1 MPMPKAMVATT
12 TTGSPERN
20 RAAAARFSSGASPAW
35 NATAGN
41 ARPRSTPATRSVL
54 SRLPQ

>member
-20 RAAAARFSSGASPAW
+20 RASAARFSSGGRPAW
-35 NATAGN
+35 KAIAGSPF
-41 ARPRSTPATRSVL
+41 ACSDAATRSVL
-54 SRLPQ
+54 ARLPQ